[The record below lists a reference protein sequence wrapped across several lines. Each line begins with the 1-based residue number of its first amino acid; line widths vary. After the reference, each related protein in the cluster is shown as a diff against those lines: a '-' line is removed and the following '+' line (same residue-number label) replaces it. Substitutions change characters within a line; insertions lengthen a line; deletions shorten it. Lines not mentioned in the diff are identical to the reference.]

1 MKDVSTIG
9 LDLAKNVFQVHGV
22 DGSGEAVLRRQLRRG
37 QVLAFFKRL
46 PPCLVGMEACATSH
60 YWAREIAA
68 LGHEV
73 RMMPARYV
81 KPYVKR
87 NKNDMADAEAI
98 CEAVTRPTMRF
109 VPIKTVEQQSV
120 LVLHRTRQLFVRQRT
135 QLINALRAHLA
146 EFGIVAGVGRNG
158 FERLVKVI
166 EDDRDERVPA
176 SARDCLLALRDQL
189 ASVNQRILEADRRIL
204 VWHRASEVS
213 RRLDEIPGVGPLIAS
228 ALVASIPDP
237 HAFRSGRDLSA
248 WIGLVPKQSSTGGKE
263 RLGRISKAGNR
274 YLRKLLVVGALS
286 VIRRAKQTGAT
297 RHPWLIDLMARRP
310 IKVAAIALANKIA
323 RIAWAMMVRGTR
335 YKESHCRRR
344 RETRA
349 GTSSRPRGWKGQVT
363 DNAPSRSIRRS
374 GHPTLASAA
383 LRLRVFDRDLICGEH
398 YGQRPSRSAAP
409 PSTDG

>member
-1 MKDVSTIG
+1 MKEVSTIG

-22 DGSGEAVLRRQLRRG
+22 DGSGKTVIRRQLRRG
-37 QVLAFFKRL
+37 QVLAFFKKL

-109 VPIKTVEQQSV
+109 VPIKTPDQQSI
-120 LVLHRTRQLFVRQRT
+120 LVLHRTRELFVRQRIM
-135 QLINALRAHLA
+135 LVNALRAHLA

-158 FERLVKVI
+158 LETLLEVI
-166 EDDRDERVPA
+166 ADDRDERVPPE
-176 SARDCLLALRDQL
+176 ARDCLLALRDQL
-189 ASVNQRILEADRRIL
+189 ELAKRQILEADRRVL
-204 VWHRASEVS
+204 AWHRANELS
-213 RRLDEIPGVGPLIAS
+213 RRLDEIPGVGPLIAT

-237 HAFRSGRDLSA
+237 QAFRSGRDLSA

-263 RLGRISKAGNR
+263 RLGHISKAGNR

-286 VIRRAKQTGAT
+286 VIRRAQQTGSS
-297 RHPWLIDLMARRP
+297 RRPWLVALMARRST
-310 IKVAAIALANKIA
+310 KVAAIALANKIA

-335 YKESHCRRR
+335 YQE
-344 RETRA
+344 
-349 GTSSRPRGWKGQVT
+349 PLPQ
-363 DNAPSRSIRRS
+363 
-374 GHPTLASAA
+374 AA
-383 LRLRVFDRDLICGEH
+383 
-398 YGQRPSRSAAP
+398 
-409 PSTDG
+409 